1 MKKIL
6 LAIIVIVLPLFNMAY
21 SQDTLVIHLK
31 GGSVVTYPLTNI
43 DSITFKVPHDTTAND
58 TAGTTSL
65 IQLSKDDAQVQA
77 SDDEI
82 MNDANTILT
91 STNSAKSMDTIINSN
106 LTITVDSINH
116 GDTIVY
122 TMIYNGF
129 NTGHNFSRTG
139 TVLIEKLKGVHWSTV
154 GCAVTYQYINL
165 AVTKVTDGK
174 TFIFNGTR
182 TWTNVSGGL
191 IKDLGNGSV
200 TSIVHNITGA
210 LQITFDNGV
219 TRTWS
224 IARQRTW
231 NGTFPSSLT
240 VTASGFGSAA
250 GYNNLVE
257 YGTDRN
263 GEAFYGQIN
272 TPILYSYN
280 ICIPYAWLPIWG
292 VIVYQ
297 IPSVPKSGTV
307 TFGYNSSDVL
317 VTEGTCA
324 DYYKLDWV
332 VKIKNGT
339 IYLMIP

>member
-6 LAIIVIVLPLFNMAY
+6 LAIILLPLFNMVN

-43 DSITFKVPHDTTAND
+43 DSITFKVPHDTTTND

-82 MNDANTILT
+82 MNDANAILT

-122 TMIYNGF
+122 TLVYNGF
-129 NTGHNFSRTG
+129 NTGHNFTRAG
-139 TVLIEKLKGVHWSTV
+139 TVIIEKLKGIHWSTA
-154 GCAVTYQYINL
+154 GCLIIYRYINL
-165 AVTKVTDGK
+165 AITKVTDGK
-174 TFIFNGTR
+174 TFTYNGTR
-182 TWTNVSGGL
+182 TWTNISGGL
-191 IKDLGNGSV
+191 IKNLNG
-200 TSIVHNITGA
+200 TTTITHQITGA

-219 TRTWS
+219 TRTWN

-231 NGTFPSSLT
+231 GGTFPSALT
-240 VTASGFGSAA
+240 VTVNGIGSAG
-250 GYNNLVE
+250 GYSNLVE
-257 YGTDRN
+257 WGTNRN
-263 GEAFYGQIN
+263 GEAFYGQIS

-280 ICIPYAWLPIWG
+280 NCLPYAWLPIWG
-292 VIVYQ
+292 VLVYQ

-307 TFGYNSSDVL
+307 TFGYNSSDAL
-317 VTEGTCA
+317 VTQGTCA
-324 DYYKLDWV
+324 DYYQLGWV
-332 VKIKNGT
+332 VKTKSGT
-339 IYLMIP
+339 LYYIIP